1 MTTAHHVL
9 LGSSMILLTTI
20 AHAVGT
26 IVALKGLKWGTDWSV
41 RTSIVRKGEVVLAGR
56 SKPLCQEKSP

>member
-1 MTTAHHVL
+1 
-9 LGSSMILLTTI
+9 MILLTTI

-26 IVALKGLKWGTDWSV
+26 IVALKGLKWGTEGLKWGTDWSV